1 MGTQVWTHLVDS
13 AALAAN
19 RVDPNPPPDEEWLRI
34 DRTNERYLAA
44 RHWAKQPWLDRL
56 LGRPRPPFA
65 MDPPPARPA
74 ANPDTGVPL
83 LAWAAERIAAG
94 EGEQVSAYLREW
106 QPGMVE
112 TDTYD
117 KLWGLASEL
126 AALAPYLPTH
136 LLGRLDALGAVAAN
150 RFPPSMPPP
159 LRVLDLPD
167 WVFYDRAELDALLAA
182 YDAATRDGHHD
193 LSSWWWESLGA
204 GAADPRCDLL
214 ALAIPW
220 G

>member
-34 DRTNERYLAA
+34 HGTN
-44 RHWAKQPWLDRL
+44 
-56 LGRPRPPFA
+56 
-65 MDPPPARPA
+65 DP
-74 ANPDTGVPL
+74 DIGVPL

-94 EGEQVSAYLREW
+94 EGEMVSAYLREW

-126 AALAPYLPTH
+126 AALGPYLPTH
-136 LLGRLDALGAVAAN
+136 LVGRFDALGAEAAD

-182 YDAATRDGHHD
+182 HDAATRNGHHD
-193 LSSWWWESLGA
+193 PSTWWWESLKA
-204 GAADPRCDLL
+204 GAADPRYDLL